1 MAKFVLLY
9 TGGSEPTGETD
20 QAAVIQ
26 AWVAWYTQL
35 GSTLVDGGNPFS
47 PIARSIAGDGTV
59 SDTPVGTPATGYT
72 IISAD
77 SLDAAV
83 EQAQS
88 CPHLQSGGQVS
99 VYETFNIG

>member
-35 GSTLVDGGNPFS
+35 GSAVVDGGNPFT
-47 PIARSIAGDGTV
+47 PVARSIASDGSV
-59 SDTPVGTPATGYT
+59 ADAAVGTPATGYT
-72 IISAD
+72 IISAE
-77 SLDAAV
+77 SLDEAV
-83 EQAQS
+83 EQAKS
-88 CPHLQSGGQVS
+88 CPHLQSGGQIS